1 MIGSALRG
9 LILRVM
15 GQPGRPKPGE
25 AHLYVSQTDRKLHL
39 VDDRGTDTALG
50 GAGSGSSPLTTK
62 GDLYTRNG
70 SADARLGAGIDGYV
84 LTADS
89 AETTGLKWAA
99 ASGGSGLTHPQ
110 VMTRATF
117 GGF

>member
-1 MIGSALRG
+1 MTLRSIILAAVGKLSRPRRGEG
-9 LILRVM
+9 L
-15 GQPGRPKPGE
+15 
-25 AHLYVSQTDRKLHL
+25 LYYSQTDRKLHL

-50 GAGSGSSPLTTK
+50 AGGSGSSPLTTK
-62 GDLYTRNG
+62 GDIYTRNG
-70 SADARLGAGIDGYV
+70 SADARLGVGIDGYV

-99 ASGGSGLTHPQ
+99 ASGSGLTHPQ